1 MSDTLV
7 MIVVTAGVVWIITV
21 VSALVGAYLMFKG
34 AKAVPGEGFLGGVP
48 KGQVF
53 SIPEAKDGEEFPEE
67 EKQVLEKTEKFL
79 RLFGGKASG
88 T

>member
-1 MSDTLV
+1 MSETMWIMV
-7 MIVVTAGVVWIITV
+7 AVAVGVWVITV

-34 AKAVPGEGFLGGVP
+34 AKAVPGEGFLGRVP

-53 SIPEAKDGEEFPEE
+53 SIPEAKDGDEFPED

-79 RLFGGKASG
+79 KLFGAKPSG
-88 T
+88 V

>member
-1 MSDTLV
+1 MSET
-7 MIVVTAGVVWIITV
+7 MWIIVTVAVGVWVITV

-53 SIPEAKDGEEFPEE
+53 SIPEAKDAEEFPEE
-67 EKQVLEKTEKFL
+67 QVLEKTEKFL
-79 RLFGGKASG
+79 KLFGGKASG